1 MKLTFGLVISGL
13 LLSVLEKIKH
23 FSRSTVFNVL
33 SLEVLLLFAEEKT
46 EIVSAQPK
54 EMVAFPGLLCVY
66 CRSCLSEGDSL

>member
-13 LLSVLEKIKH
+13 LLSVLEKNKTFFKVDSVQCTEFGSI
-23 FSRSTVFNVL
+23 L
-33 SLEVLLLFAEEKT
+33 IFAEERT

-66 CRSCLSEGDSL
+66 CRSCSSEGDSV